1 MQKINLHTHAIAD
14 LKNIQIRNIFAQ
26 DFPENPPEYSFSI
39 GLHPWHIENT
49 DLTECYRNIELASSL
64 KNMLA
69 VGECG
74 LDRAITTDFALQE
87 RCFSEQVN
95 IANKYNKP
103 LIIHNVRAS
112 ADLLHIKKNSK
123 SAIPWILHGY
133 SGNLDTTIQLIRHGF
148 YFSVGETLL
157 RNNSRRNSLQIIPA
171 NRLFLE
177 TDDHEISIEN
187 IYLLAAQI
195 LETDEEWLVESIFN
209 NFKTL
214 FGDDKLVRKN

>member
-1 MQKINLHTHAIAD
+1 MKRINLHTHTFSGD
-14 LKNIQIRNIFAQ
+14 ENIQIRNIFAQ
-26 DFPENPPEYSFSI
+26 DFSALNPEYFFSV
-39 GLHPWHIENT
+39 GLHPWHIVKVDVFNCMQN
-49 DLTECYRNIELASSL
+49 LELAMKQ

-74 LDRAITTDFALQE
+74 LDRSIETDFALQSGW
-87 RCFSEQVN
+87 FQEQ
-95 IANKYNKP
+95 IDLAEKYHKP

-112 ADLLHIKKNSK
+112 SDLIKLKKDRK
-123 SAIPWILHGY
+123 SEIPWILHGY
-133 SGNLDTTIQLIRHGF
+133 IGNLETTLNLISHGF

-157 RNNSRRNSLQIIPA
+157 KNEMKCDLINKIPT

-177 TDDHEISIEN
+177 TDDCEISIEK

-195 LETDEEWLVESIFN
+195 LKTEENRLVESIFT

-214 FGDDKLVRKN
+214 FGDDKLA